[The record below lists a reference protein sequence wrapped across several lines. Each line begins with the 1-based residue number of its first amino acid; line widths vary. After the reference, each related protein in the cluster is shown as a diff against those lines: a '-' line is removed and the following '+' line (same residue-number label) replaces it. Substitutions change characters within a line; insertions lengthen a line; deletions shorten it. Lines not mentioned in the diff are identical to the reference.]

1 MLQTGSDGA
10 YVESNY
16 DTIPA
21 ATSEND
27 GYMTSTQAGKLSN
40 IAAGAQVNVLEY
52 VRLEGDSSDLTNTS
66 KRVTIP
72 DMDGATS
79 NANGKHGL
87 VPQPLIANKDQ
98 FLKGDG
104 T

>member
-1 MLQTGSDGA
+1 
-10 YVESNY
+10 
-16 DTIPA
+16 
-21 ATSEND
+21 
-27 GYMTSTQAGKLSN
+27 MTSTQATKLGG
-40 IAAGAQVNVLEY
+40 IASGAQVNVLEG
-52 VRLEGDSSDLTNTS
+52 VKLEGDSSDLTITN
-66 KRVTIP
+66 KKVTIP